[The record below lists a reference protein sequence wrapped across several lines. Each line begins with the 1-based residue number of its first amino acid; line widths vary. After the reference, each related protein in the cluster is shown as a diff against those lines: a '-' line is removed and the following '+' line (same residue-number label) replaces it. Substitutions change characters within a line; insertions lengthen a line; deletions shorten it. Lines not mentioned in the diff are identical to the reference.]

1 MQCNGTDSQESP
13 INNNNLNREIERLIA
28 NDTEEKLK
36 GYGFMKR
43 LKKRWQEEFS
53 DKKNYSAKG
62 QRNHASTFKKER
74 KGSRDLQNPPQI
86 IKPNIKEKIKWDNAK
101 KIKLVQLEEQ
111 GMNGGIWFIE
121 KTEKS
126 LG

>member
-43 LKKRWQEEFS
+43 LKKRKMARGIFRQ
-53 DKKNYSAKG
+53 KKLQCQRPAKSCKYI
-62 QRNHASTFKKER
+62 QER
-74 KGSRDLQNPPQI
+74 KKRKQR
-86 IKPNIKEKIKWDNAK
+86 
-101 KIKLVQLEEQ
+101 
-111 GMNGGIWFIE
+111 F
-121 KTEKS
+121 TKS
-126 LG
+126 TTNN

>member
-1 MQCNGTDSQESP
+1 MGRGIFQQN
-13 INNNNLNREIERLIA
+13 
-28 NDTEEKLK
+28 
-36 GYGFMKR
+36 
-43 LKKRWQEEFS
+43 
-53 DKKNYSAKG
+53 NYSAKG
-62 QRNHASTFKKER
+62 QRNNASTFKKER

-86 IKPNIKEKIKWDNAK
+86 IEPNIKEKIKWDNAK

-121 KTEKS
+121 KIEKS

>member
-43 LKKRWQEEFS
+43 LKKRWEEEFS
-53 DKKNYSAKG
+53 DKIITVPK
-62 QRNHASTFKKER
+62 ASEIMQVHSRKKE
-74 KGSRDLQNPPQI
+74 
-86 IKPNIKEKIKWDNAK
+86 KEAEIYKIHHK
-101 KIKLVQLEEQ
+101 
-111 GMNGGIWFIE
+111 
-121 KTEKS
+121 
-126 LG
+126 